1 MSLLNLARR
10 LLCASAL
17 IMIAAI
23 AVSVMTH
30 DAWLL
35 AGHIAGVASAVVAA
49 VAVLAFVV
57 AGLRRVA
64 GALPPQP
71 PGDIELAPYER
82 GLTGLEAAADP
93 ARPLASDGHSDP

>member
-17 IMIAAI
+17 IMI

-71 PGDIELAPYER
+71 PGDVELAPYER
-82 GLTGLEAAADP
+82 GLTGLAAADP
-93 ARPLASDGHSDP
+93 ARPLASDGPSDP

>member
-71 PGDIELAPYER
+71 AGDIELAPYER
-82 GLTGLEAAADP
+82 GLTGLEPAADP
-93 ARPLASDGHSDP
+93 ARPLASDGPSDP